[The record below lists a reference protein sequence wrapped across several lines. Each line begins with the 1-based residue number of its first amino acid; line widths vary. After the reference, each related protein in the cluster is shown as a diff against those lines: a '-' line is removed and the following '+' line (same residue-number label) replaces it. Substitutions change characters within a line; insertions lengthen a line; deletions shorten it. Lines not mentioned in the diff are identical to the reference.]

1 MVYVVILYFS
11 LEFMWTYAQVQQLQ
25 MCNFKKPL
33 PYFPQINILCLI
45 SS

>member
-25 MCNFKKPL
+25 MCNSKNPFR
-33 PYFPQINILCLI
+33 I
-45 SS
+45 SPK